1 MLGTGGEG
9 IMNTYEM
16 AARNKKAAALIA
28 ILKDHGVT
36 LEEAQ
41 VAEPEHW
48 AIAAKAANV
57 KPPSAETVALVLAM
71 MDPDHD
77 AKQDAKWENEEN
89 ESQMRGDYNPP
100 PRE

>member
-1 MLGTGGEG
+1 
-9 IMNTYEM
+9 MNTYEM
-16 AARNKKAAALIA
+16 ANRNKKAAALLA
-28 ILKDHGVT
+28 ILKEHNVT

-57 KPPSAETVALVLAM
+57 KPPSAQTIALVLSM
-71 MDPDHD
+71 MDPSHD
-77 AKQDAKWENEEN
+77 AKQDAKWEDE
-89 ESQMRGDYNPP
+89 QMMETGADRCP

>member
-1 MLGTGGEG
+1 MDN
-9 IMNTYEM
+9 IYAV
-16 AARNKKAAALIA
+16 AARNKKAAALLA
-28 ILKDHGVT
+28 ILKDHNVT

-57 KPPSAETVALVLAM
+57 KPPSAETIALVLAM

-77 AKQDAKWENEEN
+77 AKQEAKWEND
-89 ESQMRGDYNPP
+89 QMMETGADRCP

>member
-1 MLGTGGEG
+1 
-9 IMNTYEM
+9 MNTYEM
-16 AARNKKAAALIA
+16 AARNKKAAALLA
-28 ILKDHGVT
+28 ILKEHNVT

-57 KPPSAETVALVLAM
+57 KPPSAETIALVLEM
-71 MDPDHD
+71 MDTDHD
-77 AKQDAKWENEEN
+77 AKENAKWENEQMN
-89 ESQMRGDYNPP
+89 ETGADRCP